1 MSLATVASIVGIA
14 SGANSLFGGGSG
26 SGGPGGTN
34 YQPTGQPQADQNFQQ
49 IIQQLMQSGL
59 GQARTAGPDVNA
71 GYAATQPGG
80 QFGNLQNLF
89 QQFGNQLT
97 GQAGTAQANQ
107 GALDAAGNQLF
118 QTSLDPQNALRG
130 QLQQQV
136 TDASRA
142 GTSARGI
149 GMSGEAAGI
158 ENQDVNN
165 FLMNWQNQ
173 QLGRQAQGLQ
183 GMSGA
188 FNAGANQAG
197 QIGQDLTGGSGLMN
211 TGALLPFQFANA
223 FSGANQGANQ
233 GLSSLTQPLL
243 NYLGFGQQAGNNVFG
258 QQQSGLRNLTNSIG
272 LLGNIFQQGG
282 GGNQSQLPFS
292 NFTGDFSGGQSGTG
306 GGGY

>member
-1 MSLATVASIVGIA
+1 MSLATVASVVGIA
-14 SGANSLFGGGSG
+14 AGANSLFGGGSG

-59 GQARTAGPDVNA
+59 GQARTAGPGVNA

-80 QFGNLQNLF
+80 QFGNLASLF

-233 GLSSLTQPLL
+233 GLSSLTPQLL
-243 NYLGFGQQAGNNVFG
+243 AYLGFGQQAGNNQFG
-258 QQQSGLRNLTNSIG
+258 QQQAGLANLNYS
-272 LLGNIFQQGG
+272 LGNLGKIFGSGSQPAAPVSD
-282 GGNQSQLPFS
+282 QSTQATVYGP
-292 NFTGDFSGGQSGTG
+292 
-306 GGGY
+306 